1 MNKLLVTLLLAL
13 LSQICLGKAKVGEP
27 FPEIT
32 GELTNNTRFSTQSY
46 QGKVLLINFWASWC
60 EPCREEMPL
69 IDAFY
74 KKYKKD
80 GFEVIA
86 ISLDSEKDIPQ
97 ARLILKNYSFS
108 SALKNQV
115 DYSKLG
121 RIWRIPSTFI
131 IDRQGILIKDG
142 LTGDPKV
149 DEETLNHIVLP
160 AILNK

>member
-1 MNKLLVTLLLAL
+1 MKKLIVTFLLAL
-13 LSQICLGKAKVGEP
+13 LSQICLGKTKVGEP
-27 FPEIT
+27 FPEIA
-32 GELTNNTRFSTQSY
+32 GELTNNTHFSTQSY
-46 QGKVLLINFWASWC
+46 QGKVFLINFWASWC

-74 KKYKKD
+74 KKHKKD

-97 ARLILKNYSFS
+97 ARLILKNYSFL
-108 SALKNQV
+108 SALKKDV

-149 DEETLNHIVLP
+149 DEETLNHIALP